1 MRKHIQN
8 INLAILAAAS
18 LMAAD
23 AAFAAGPNI
32 VETETGI
39 VVEYNGTPEPAA
51 GNAVAPGAAARKDA
65 FPQAT
70 QGAPE
75 PERNTTEAAGS
86 AAKGAPDGTGQA
98 LGTTSTETRDLAGGK
113 GQARQPDTQ
122 GSQGNQGNQVTRP
135 APSTRQE
142 RMQEIK
148 SLKLQRMMSP
158 P

>member
-1 MRKHIQN
+1 MIKHIQH

-23 AAFAAGPNI
+23 ATFAAGPNI

-51 GNAVAPGAAARKDA
+51 GNASAPGAAVRRDA
-65 FPQAT
+65 PLQAT
-70 QGAPE
+70 QVASE
-75 PERNTTEAAGS
+75 PERGTTEAAGS
-86 AAKGAPDGTGQA
+86 AAKGAPDGTGQS
-98 LGTTSTETRDLAGGK
+98 LGMTSTETRDLGGGK
-113 GQARQPDTQ
+113 GAGQPDSQ
-122 GSQGNQGNQVTRP
+122 GSQGSQTRP
-135 APSTRQE
+135 APSSRQE

-148 SLKLQRMMSP
+148 SLKLQRMTSP